1 MGLVVSIFSCS
12 RPRLSWWTNITK
24 MLSRFALRS
33 VKEVRPALVA
43 VRPTHTT
50 AVNKSEERDEVNFP
64 RRVRPVEPGKVRMGF
79 IPEEFFTFMY
89 PKTGVTGPYM
99 FGVGVSTYL
108 LSKEIYVLEHEFYT
122 GVSIAIM
129 LIYGIKKFGPA
140 IGAYLDKEVEEI
152 EGSWV
157 NYRDGSIKNIQ
168 ETIEAE
174 KTSQWEA
181 EGQSMLFDAKRENV
195 QLQLEAAYRARLAT
209 VHSEV
214 KKRLDYQMETANV
227 HKRVEQKHM
236 VDWIVNSVHASI
248 TPEQEAAALNKC
260 VADLKALAA

>member
-1 MGLVVSIFSCS
+1 MGRHDRSC
-12 RPRLSWWTNITK
+12 RTNTRK
-24 MLSRFALRS
+24 MLSRVAKKA
-33 VKEVRPALVA
+33 VQEVRPALVVA
-43 VRPTHTT
+43 RTT
-50 AVNKSEERDEVNFP
+50 STTPVNRAEERDEVNFP

-79 IPEEFFTFMY
+79 IPEEFFQFLY

-108 LSKEIYVLEHEFYT
+108 LSKEIYIMEHEFYT

-129 LIYGIKKFGPA
+129 LAYAIKKLGPG
-140 IGAYLDKEVEEI
+140 IGAYLDKEIEEI

-157 NYRDGSIKNIQ
+157 NYREGSIKSIQ
-168 ETIEAE
+168 DTIEAE
-174 KTSQWEA
+174 KKAQWKA

-195 QLQLEAAYRARLAT
+195 QLQLEAAYRARLAQ

-248 TPEQEAAALNKC
+248 TPEEEAAALNKC
-260 VADLKALAA
+260 VADLKALANA